1 MVGIINELYMS
12 KGNRRNPKQFIPQKQ
27 PPKALPKNTSSTLLD
42 RMVDGREFESL
53 LNYQYTNLNF
63 LEEIRKSIKEIQTV
77 RNVPLVCYIANVVKP
92 RNVPVAIDDSDD
104 LPFNEMIASLPKE
117 VKEIDIALV
126 TPGGFAHQVAKFVNT
141 LRPRF
146 EKVNF
151 LILNKAMSAGTI
163 FSMSGDEIIMT
174 NQSQIGPIDPQV
186 RNRNGEFVPA
196 QSLLTLVE
204 EIKKR
209 GEDAIKKG
217 RQPAWTDLQILRGI
231 DPKEIGN
238 AMSASNYSIQ
248 LVEEYLCN
256 YKFKPWTHHSSS
268 GAEVTDEERKKR
280 ANDIASLLCNHSQW
294 KNHGHAITREA
305 AWDVCKLK
313 IKKAEEIEGLD
324 RAMRR
329 MWALFYWVF
338 ENTPIA
344 KIFVSDNYCIIRN
357 DLPNGQNK

>member
-1 MVGIINELYMS
+1 MS
-12 KGNRRNPKQFIPQKQ
+12 KGKRKIFQSFIPQKHQ
-27 PPKALPKNTSSTLLD
+27 PQAVQKKISSTLLD
-42 RMVDGREFESL
+42 KMVDGREFESL
-53 LNYQYTNLNF
+53 LNYQYSNLNF
-63 LEEIRKSIKEIQTV
+63 LVEIRKSIGEIQSV
-77 RNVPLVCYIANVVKP
+77 RKIPLVCYIANVVRP

-104 LPFNEMIASLPKE
+104 LPFNEMIASLPKNT
-117 VKEIDIALV
+117 KEIDIALV

-141 LRPRF
+141 LRPKF

-196 QSLLTLVE
+196 QSILTLLD

-209 GEDAIKKG
+209 GEEAIKAG
-217 RQPAWTDLQILRGI
+217 QQPAWTDLQILRGI

-256 YKFKPWTHHSSS
+256 YKFKPWTHHSSN
-268 GAEVTDEERKKR
+268 GVKVTDEERKKR
-280 ANDIASLLCNHSQW
+280 ANSIASLLCNHSEW
-294 KNHGHAITREA
+294 KSHGHAITREA

-313 IKKAEEIEGLD
+313 IKKAEEIDGLD

-357 DLPNGQNK
+357 DLPNGQSK

>member
-1 MVGIINELYMS
+1 MN
-12 KGNRRNPKQFIPQKQ
+12 KGKNRFNQSMIPQKQ
-27 PPKALPKNTSSTLLD
+27 QQQFVIPPNVSSTMLD
-42 RMVDGREFESL
+42 KMVDGREFESL
-53 LNYQYTNLNF
+53 LNYQYANLNF
-63 LEEIRKSIKEIQTV
+63 LNEIRKSINEIQDI
-77 RNVPLVCYIANVVKP
+77 RKIPLVCYIANVVKP
-92 RNVPVAIDDSDD
+92 RNVPVSIEDSDD
-104 LPFNEMIASLPKE
+104 LPFNEMIASLPSDT
-117 VKEIDIALV
+117 KEIDIAIV

-146 EKVNF
+146 DKVNF

-163 FSMSGDEIIMT
+163 FSMAGDKIIMT

-196 QSLLTLVE
+196 QSILTLVD

-209 GEDAIKKG
+209 GEESIKNGK
-217 RQPAWTDLQILRGI
+217 QPAWTDLQILRGI

-238 AMSASNYSIQ
+238 AISASNYSIQ
-248 LVEEYLCN
+248 LVEEYLFN
-256 YKFKPWTHHSSS
+256 FKFKTWTNHKSN
-268 GAEVTDEERKKR
+268 GEEITIDEKKKR
-280 ANDIASLLCNHSQW
+280 ANEIASLLCNHAEW

-305 AWDVCKLK
+305 AWNVCKLK
-313 IKKAEEIEGLD
+313 IEHAEDIEGLE

-344 KIFVSDNYCIIRN
+344 KVFISNNYSIFRN
-357 DLPNGQNK
+357 DLPNGQKN